1 MVKPYL
7 SVGVDVGADFS
18 FMSIALP
25 SREFASKPYKI
36 VHSDSRSLSGAVFC
50 IRKAEERGSLKAR
63 VVLESTGIYHIP
75 LFCYLKEAGF
85 DVVVINPLISHSNRN
100 FNIRKVHSDKLDSKK
115 LALLGLNPDL
125 KTSVMPVEL
134 VLNLRGLVRE
144 YFSLV
149 DNRTVYT
156 LKLNAVLREAFPQYL
171 GVFSKVTTAA
181 SLMILG
187 KYALPENILA
197 VNLDVLTAD
206 VAKASRRGVST
217 VSAQCVRLIAAA
229 KEAQS
234 FGHALGCHAAL
245 IRLYIDFIKR
255 FSEAAADVLRQM
267 NDLVCANEHELFVQQ
282 IRLIQTYCGA
292 GFLSAATLMVEI
304 GDFSVFRKPKQLF
317 AYFGIDPEVKQS
329 GNFQG
334 TRVKMSKRGSGLARR
349 ILYLMAV
356 RSIANNRAG
365 SPTNPVLQAYYLE
378 KCRSK
383 AKNVALGAI
392 MHKLCNIIFAMLRDG
407 KSFEM
412 ISPEEHCRR
421 RDLLK
426 AISA

>member
-1 MVKPYL
+1 MVKPFL

-25 SREFASKPYKI
+25 SQEFVSKPYKI
-36 VHSDSRSLSGAVFC
+36 VHSDPRSLSGAVSC
-50 IRKAEERGSLKAR
+50 IRKAEERESSKAR

-85 DVVVINPLISHSNRN
+85 DVIVINPLISHSNRN

-134 VLNLRGLVRE
+134 VLNLRGLARE

-149 DNRTVYT
+149 DNRAAYT
-156 LKLNAVLREAFPQYL
+156 MKLNTVLREAFPQYL
-171 GVFSKVTTAA
+171 GIFSKVRGAA
-181 SLMILG
+181 SLMILE
-187 KYALPENILA
+187 KYALPKNILA
-197 VNLDVLTAD
+197 AD
-206 VAKASRRGVST
+206 PDALAAEIAKASRRKVST
-217 VSAQCVRLIAAA
+217 VYPQCAKLIEAARA
-229 KEAQS
+229 AQS
-234 FGHALGCHAAL
+234 FGHALPCHAVM

-255 FSEAAADVLRQM
+255 FDEAAAGVQRQM
-267 NDLVCANEHELFVQQ
+267 EDLVRANEHEPFIWQ
-282 IRLIQTYCGA
+282 IRLLQSLPNT
-292 GFLSAATLMVEI
+292 GFLSAVTLMVEM
-304 GDFSVFRKPKQLF
+304 GDSSVFRKPKQLF

-334 TRVKMSKRGSGLARR
+334 TRVKMSKRGSSLARR

-356 RSIANNRAG
+356 RSIANNRKGLPNNA
-365 SPTNPVLQAYYLE
+365 VLQAYYLD

-392 MHKLCNIIFAMLRDG
+392 MHKLCNIVFAMLRDN
-407 KSFEM
+407 KPFVM

-421 RDLLK
+421 HEMLK
-426 AISA
+426 TVAA